1 MLNGNNN
8 SSKCS
13 DKGAIKMIK
22 AIIQFF
28 YNLTHKKSYRTTSY
42 IGALSAW
49 NIPIG
54 NVIIFHIDKN
64 IIHDITDDRIIK
76 L

>member
-1 MLNGNNN
+1 
-8 SSKCS
+8 
-13 DKGAIKMIK
+13 MIE

-28 YNLTHKKSYRTTSY
+28 YNKTHRNSQMYIKDELPYGFMGYDKEKARKISNAIFTIPKGNLLIHYR
-42 IGALSAW
+42 
-49 NIPIG
+49 
-54 NVIIFHIDKN
+54 DKN